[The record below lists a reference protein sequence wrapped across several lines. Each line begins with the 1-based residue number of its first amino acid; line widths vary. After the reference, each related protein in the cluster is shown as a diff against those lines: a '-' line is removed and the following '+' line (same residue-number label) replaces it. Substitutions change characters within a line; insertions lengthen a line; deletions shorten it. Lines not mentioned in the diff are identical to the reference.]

1 MKDLAMMFN
10 SNIKANEGEE
20 SKKRAAATDAARRMS
35 TMAKDQAEGRESI
48 GDAFV
53 RSVTNRQQRKD
64 EKFVQN
70 ARGEST
76 GRSRAAGS
84 DGGMSVGD

>member
-1 MKDLAMMFN
+1 
-10 SNIKANEGEE
+10 
-20 SKKRAAATDAARRMS
+20 
-35 TMAKDQAEGRESI
+35 MAKDQAEGRESI